1 MFKKLW
7 LSVAV
12 VMLFSFWAVALIPV
26 SAQEAEEPIKVGI
39 LHSLSGTMSI
49 SEVAVKDGELMAI
62 EEINAKGG
70 VLGRKIV
77 PIIED
82 GASDWP
88 TFAEKAKKLILKD
101 KVAVVFGCWTSAS
114 RKAVLPVFEKYDHLL
129 IYPVQYE
136 GLEASKN
143 IVYTGATANQQ
154 IMPGV
159 SWLLKN
165 GHKRFY
171 LLGSDYVFPR
181 TANLIVKAQLKAEGG
196 ILAGEEYTPLGH
208 TEYST
213 IINKIRAAKPDIVFS
228 SLNGDSNVAF
238 FKQLRAAGI
247 TANDIPTMSV
257 SIAED
262 EIRGIGAENLV
273 GHFAVWNYFMSMAT
287 PENREFVKNYKA
299 RFGQDR
305 VTDDPIEANYFGV
318 YLWAKAVEKA
328 GTPDVGSVRQAIRG
342 LKFQAPEGTVTI
354 DPKNNHTWKVVQVG
368 KVRPDGQFDILWS
381 SGKPV
386 EPDPFPAL
394 VSNKIVIEPGVI
406 VEKK

>member
-1 MFKKLW
+1 MKKLSSI
-7 LSVAV
+7 LI
-12 VMLFSFWAVALIPV
+12 VMIGLFFISSMAAL
-26 SAQEAEEPIKVGI
+26 AEQKEPIKVGI

-70 VLGRKIV
+70 LLGRKIV

-143 IVYTGATANQQ
+143 IIYTGATANQQ
-154 IMPGV
+154 IIPGV
-159 SWLLKN
+159 EWLLEK
-165 GHKRFY
+165 GYRKFY

-181 TANLIVKAQLKAEGG
+181 TANLIVKAVLKAKGG
-196 ILAGEEYTPLGH
+196 ILAGEEYTQLGH

-213 IINKIRAAKPDIVFS
+213 IINKIKTAKPDIVFS

-238 FKQLRAAGI
+238 FKQLRSAGI
-247 TANDIPTMSV
+247 SAADIPTMSV

-262 EIRGIGAENLV
+262 EIRGIGAENLI
-273 GHFAVWNYFMSMAT
+273 GHFAVWNYFMSMDT
-287 PENREFVKNYKA
+287 PKNKKFVKNYKA
-299 RFGQDR
+299 RYGQDR
-305 VTDDPIEANYFGV
+305 VTDDPIEASYYGV

-328 GTPDVGSVRQAIRG
+328 GTADVAKVRLAIRG
-342 LKFQAPEGTVTI
+342 LSYEAPEGTVTI
-354 DPKNNHTWKVVQVG
+354 DPTNNHTSKIVQVG
-368 KVRPDGQFDILWS
+368 KVRADGQFDILWS

-386 EPDPFPAL
+386 KPDPFPPI
-394 VSNKIVIEPGVI
+394 VSNKVVIKPGV
-406 VEKK
+406 VKEKK